1 MEAGSFVYQSAVVI
15 EERESRA
22 TAIAC
27 RALDML
33 AAAVVLLLL
42 SPLLLVIVIAI
53 QLDSPGWAI
62 YRQERFGRRLEP
74 FTLNK
79 FRTMR
84 AGADHETHR
93 AFVIDLITG
102 VEETESRGQP
112 GLFKLGSTDERI
124 TRLGCWLRRSSM
136 DELPQLWNVLR
147 GEMSLV
153 GPRPPVSY
161 EIEHYPVTAFG
172 RFAVKPG
179 LTGLWQV
186 SGRSQTTFDEM
197 IRLDLE
203 YARRRSLWL
212 NLQILA
218 RTVPVVLR
226 GKGAA

>member
-1 MEAGSFVYQSAVVI
+1 MEAGVLAYQGAAAVA
-15 EERESRA
+15 ERESRP

-27 RALDML
+27 RALDL
-33 AAAVVLLLL
+33 LVATLLLVAL
-42 SPLLLVIVIAI
+42 APLLLVIVIAI
-53 QLDSPGWAI
+53 VLDSPGWAI
-62 YRQERFGRRLEP
+62 YRQQRFGRGLKP
-74 FTLNK
+74 FVVNK
-79 FRTMR
+79 LRTMR
-84 AGADHETHR
+84 ANVSHDAHR
-93 AFVIDLITG
+93 EFVKSLITG
-102 VEETESRGQP
+102 QETGTHAQA
-112 GLFKLGSTDERI
+112 GLFKLGSEDDRI
-124 TRLGCWLRRSSM
+124 TRLGCFLRRSSL
-136 DELPQLWNVLR
+136 DELPQLWNVVR

-153 GPRPPVSY
+153 GPRPPVAY

-186 SGRSQTTFDEM
+186 SGRSQTTFEEM

>member
-1 MEAGSFVYQSAVVI
+1 MEAGVLAYQGAAAVG
-15 EERESRA
+15 ERESRA

-27 RALDML
+27 RALDL
-33 AAAVVLLLL
+33 LVAGLLLVVLA
-42 SPLLLVIVIAI
+42 PLLLVIVIAI
-53 QLDSPGWAI
+53 VLDSPGRAI
-62 YRQERFGRRLEP
+62 YRQERFGRGLKP
-74 FTLNK
+74 FVVNK
-79 FRTMR
+79 LRTMR
-84 AGADHETHR
+84 ADAGHDAHR
-93 AFVIDLITG
+93 AFVKSLITG
-102 VEETESRGQP
+102 EETSPYAQP
-112 GLFKLGSTDERI
+112 GLFKLGSEDDRI
-124 TRLGCWLRRSSM
+124 TRLGSFLRRSSL
-136 DELPQLWNVLR
+136 DELPQLWNVVR

-186 SGRSQTTFDEM
+186 SGRSQTTFEEM
-197 IRLDLE
+197 IQLDLE

>member
-1 MEAGSFVYQSAVVI
+1 MEAGVLAYQGAVAA
-15 EERESRA
+15 EARESRLTAFTCRTLDVLVA
-22 TAIAC
+22 T
-27 RALDML
+27 
-33 AAAVVLLLL
+33 LLLL
-42 SPLLLVIVIAI
+42 ALAPLLLVIAIAI
-53 QLDSPGWAI
+53 ALDSPGWAI
-62 YRQERFGRRLEP
+62 YRQERFGRGLKP
-74 FTLNK
+74 FVVNK
-79 FRTMR
+79 LRTMR
-84 AGADHETHR
+84 ADAGHDAHR
-93 AFVIDLITG
+93 AFVKSLITG
-102 VEETESRGQP
+102 EETGAHGQP
-112 GLFKLGSTDERI
+112 GLFKLGSEDDRI
-124 TRLGCWLRRSSM
+124 TRLGSFLRRSSL

-153 GPRPPVSY
+153 GPRPPVAY

-186 SGRSQTTFDEM
+186 SGRSQTTFEEM